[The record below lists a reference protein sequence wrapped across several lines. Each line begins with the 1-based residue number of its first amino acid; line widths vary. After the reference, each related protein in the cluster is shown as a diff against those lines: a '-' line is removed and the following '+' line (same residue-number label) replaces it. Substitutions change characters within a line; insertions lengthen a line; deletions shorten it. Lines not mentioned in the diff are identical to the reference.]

1 MHTKN
6 VLYAKLQIPFIGMFV
21 ITQILL
27 LCRTSVITAPQL
39 WEQCWLEN
47 LSKMDVY
54 KSVVAFGLNLLTER
68 SLDRKQ
74 KWLPWIVNSNP
85 PSSNVKTLFA
95 LGITEHKQKRNSL
108 FGYVSSK
115 HIESQPHI
123 ASASLSV
130 NGGGISAQASV
141 SLTIVIAHFHWLRAR
156 ERLT

>member
-1 MHTKN
+1 
-6 VLYAKLQIPFIGMFV
+6 MFV

-27 LCRTSVITAPQL
+27 LCRTFCDHGTTAVGTM
-39 WEQCWLEN
+39 
-47 LSKMDVY
+47 LSGQSLSDWKICPSLNDGWSTWYVY
-54 KSVVAFGLNLLTER
+54 KSVVAFGLNLLAER

-85 PSSNVKTLFA
+85 PSSNVNTLFA

-108 FGYVSSK
+108 FGSVSSK

-130 NGGGISAQASV
+130 NGGGSGAQASV